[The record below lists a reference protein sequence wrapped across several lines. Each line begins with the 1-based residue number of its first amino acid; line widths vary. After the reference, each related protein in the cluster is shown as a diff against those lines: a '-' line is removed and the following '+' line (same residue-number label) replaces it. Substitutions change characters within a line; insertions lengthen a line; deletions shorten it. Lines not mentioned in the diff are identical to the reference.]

1 MKKIISFLTVLCIAF
16 LLVSCNA
23 IHTKVSGDRPSDKTI
38 IEVEAEDFGNNVYF
52 TTKKELTELS
62 VNRMS
67 YNEQTNE
74 FSVEKTVYKKDV
86 MKTDECL
93 KIVLDLESHLPYVMV
108 SYKIGE
114 KTYEQYIYKNF
125 ETDKMLLLELES

>member
-23 IHTKVSGDRPSDKTI
+23 IHTNVSGDRPSDKTI

-93 KIVLDLESHLPYVMV
+93 KIILDLVEVIRDLEEKGYSKIQRKVKSLPGDRYR
-108 SYKIGE
+108 
-114 KTYEQYIYKNF
+114 
-125 ETDKMLLLELES
+125 